1 MRTAGEIL
9 REQAIQLADTAAGRH
24 YTTCPRCSAKRL
36 RTHQANKV
44 LGVTID
50 GNGVQWGCNHCSWTG
65 GAYYDAKRNGKANGH
80 AQSNIVATYDYVDE
94 NGEML
99 FQVCRKANKGGFP
112 QRRPDGKG
120 GWIWGTKDVRKVLY
134 RLPEL
139 TEAIAAGHAIL
150 IVEGEKDADAAWRL
164 GLPATCNPGGAS
176 EPNKK
181 TKWRKEYSETLRGA
195 DVTIIPD
202 HDEPGY
208 AHANAVA
215 RELAGIAGR
224 VQILK
229 LAEHWREV
237 AAKNGGDLSDGLDAG
252 HAREELD
259 ALIRG
264 INVARENPTAK
275 SIKAMK
281 FDPIKYVVPGIIVE
295 GLTLLAAKPKAKKS
309 WLMLHAAIAVA
320 RSGFTLGDIKCE
332 EGDVLYCALEDNLR
346 RLKSRLAK
354 LLSMDVDW
362 PERLTFKTEL
372 PRLAT
377 GGIEEIE
384 NWIKSA
390 NNPRLIVIDT
400 LAMVR
405 SPKKPNETPYDADYA
420 SVEALRKLANQYG
433 VAFVVIHHLRKADSD
448 DAFDTISGTLGLT
461 GAVDTLLVLKRDT
474 SGNVVLH
481 GRGRDVIEFEK
492 ALVWNEDSCTWT
504 VTGSASEARMS
515 RDRRAILA
523 VLGDGEAT
531 PSEIAAMASLKP
543 ASVKHIVLR
552 MVRDGL
558 LARTDKGKYAIAG
571 KAGGDVSGDVDGDA
585 VTFQ

>member
-1 MRTAGEIL
+1 MPTAAEIL
-9 REQAIQLADTAAGRH
+9 NEHGLRLPSDAPGRY
-24 YTTCPRCSAKRL
+24 YTTCPQCSAR
-36 RTHQANKV
+36 RSRAHQANKV

-50 GNGVQWGCNHCSWTG
+50 GTGVQWGCNHCGWTG
-65 GAYYDAKRNGKANGH
+65 GGYYNGKANGRDR
-80 AQSNIVATYDYVDE
+80 SNIIATYDYVDE
-94 NGEML
+94 NGDLL
-99 FQVCRKANKGGFP
+99 FQVCRRADKSFP
-112 QRRPDGKG
+112 QRRPNGNG

-139 TEAIAAGHAIL
+139 IEAIAAGHPIL

-181 TKWRKEYSETLRGA
+181 TKWCKEYSETLRGA

-215 RELAGIAGR
+215 RELVGIAGR

-237 AAKNGGDLSDGLDAG
+237 AAKKGGDLSNGFDAG
-252 HAREELD
+252 HTREELD

-264 INVARENPTAK
+264 TNVARENPTAK

-354 LLSMDVDW
+354 LLGMDVDW

-372 PRLAT
+372 PRLAA

-390 NNPRLIVIDT
+390 NNPRLIAIDT

-433 VAFVVIHHLRKADSD
+433 VAIVVIHHLRKADSD